1 MVSEMGSGKE
11 PVVKA
16 RDILVVD
23 DDISNLLLFRL
34 LLEFEGFDV
43 ATASDG
49 IKALET
55 LENSDFR
62 MVITDFNMP
71 KMSGLELA
79 VKVREQHP
87 KIHVVLVTGN
97 ELSDIVEAAADAG
110 ISRIFPKPVNME
122 TLVTTIRSS
131 LYPKSTQRDQKGSV
145 NNEKHP

>member
-1 MVSEMGSGKE
+1 ME

-87 KIHVVLVTGN
+87 KIHVVLVTAN
-97 ELSDIVEAAADAG
+97 ELSDIVEDAADAG
-110 ISRIFPKPVNME
+110 ISRIFSKPVNME

>member
-1 MVSEMGSGKE
+1 MGSGME

-87 KIHVVLVTGN
+87 KIHVVLVTAN
-97 ELSDIVEAAADAG
+97 ELSDIVEDAADAG
-110 ISRIFPKPVNME
+110 ISRIFSKPVNME

>member
-1 MVSEMGSGKE
+1 M
-11 PVVKA
+11 KA

-87 KIHVVLVTGN
+87 KIHVVLVTAN
-97 ELSDIVEAAADAG
+97 ELSDIVEDAADAG
-110 ISRIFPKPVNME
+110 ISRIFSKPVNME

-145 NNEKHP
+145 NNEKYP

>member
-1 MVSEMGSGKE
+1 M
-11 PVVKA
+11 KA

-23 DDISNLLLFRL
+23 DDITNLLLFRL

-87 KIHVVLVTGN
+87 KIHVVLVTAN
-97 ELSDIVEAAADAG
+97 ELSDIVEDAADAG
-110 ISRIFPKPVNME
+110 ISRIFSKPVNME

>member
-1 MVSEMGSGKE
+1 MKT
-11 PVVKA
+11 

-43 ATASDG
+43 ATAADG
-49 IKALET
+49 IKALEM

-87 KIHVVLVTGN
+87 KIHVVLVTAN
-97 ELSDIVEAAADAG
+97 ELSDIVEDAADAG
-110 ISRIFPKPVNME
+110 ISRIFSKPVNME

-131 LYPKSTQRDQKGSV
+131 LYTEVDAEGPTRECQQ
-145 NNEKHP
+145 

>member
-1 MVSEMGSGKE
+1 M
-11 PVVKA
+11 KA

-87 KIHVVLVTGN
+87 KIHVVLVTAN
-97 ELSDIVEAAADAG
+97 ELSDIVEDAADAG
-110 ISRIFPKPVNME
+110 ISRIFSKPVNME

>member
-1 MVSEMGSGKE
+1 MKT
-11 PVVKA
+11 

-43 ATASDG
+43 ATAADG
-49 IKALET
+49 IKALEM

-87 KIHVVLVTGN
+87 KIHVVLVTAN
-97 ELSDIVEAAADAG
+97 ELPDIVEDAADAG
-110 ISRIFPKPVNME
+110 ISRIFSKPVNME
-122 TLVTTIRSS
+122 TFVTTIRSS
-131 LYPKSTQRDQKGSV
+131 LYTEVDAEGPTRECQQ
-145 NNEKHP
+145 

>member
-1 MVSEMGSGKE
+1 M
-11 PVVKA
+11 KA

-79 VKVREQHP
+79 VRVREQHP
-87 KIHVVLVTGN
+87 KIHVVLVTAN
-97 ELSDIVEAAADAG
+97 ELSDIVEDAADAG
-110 ISRIFPKPVNME
+110 ISRIFPKPVNFE
-122 TLVTTIRSS
+122 TFVTTIRSS
-131 LYPKSTQRDQKGSV
+131 LYPEVDAEGSKR
-145 NNEKHP
+145 ECQQ

>member
-1 MVSEMGSGKE
+1 MKT
-11 PVVKA
+11 

-43 ATASDG
+43 ATAADG
-49 IKALET
+49 IKALEM

-87 KIHVVLVTGN
+87 KIHVVLVTAN
-97 ELSDIVEAAADAG
+97 ELSDIVEDAADAG
-110 ISRIFPKPVNME
+110 ISRIFSKPVNME
-122 TLVTTIRSS
+122 TFVTTIRSS
-131 LYPKSTQRDQKGSV
+131 LYTEVDAEGPTRECQQ
-145 NNEKHP
+145 

>member
-1 MVSEMGSGKE
+1 MGSGME
-11 PVVKA
+11 PVVKS

-87 KIHVVLVTGN
+87 QIDVVLVTAN
-97 ELSDIVEAAADAG
+97 ELSAIVEDAAEAG
-110 ISRIFPKPVNME
+110 ISRIVSKPVNFE
-122 TLVTTIRSS
+122 TFVTTIRSS
-131 LYPKSTQRDQKGSV
+131 LYPKSTQRGQKGSV